1 MSDLVDIAA
10 NTVKKSLNA
19 YCKYISSNDAGKT
32 GGHQSGYYIPK
43 EVGSVWLNM
52 YWGKD
57 VNAERNITIKWQND
71 FETSSKIKY
80 YGCSTRNEFRITCF
94 GRGFPFLQDDNVGD
108 ILIICQM
115 DTDAF
120 HAFVLHS
127 DNDIDDFMAYFNL
140 SSDDTN
146 HFIDKDVVYNPEER
160 LKEFFS
166 EFTSLYSDF
175 PQTKEMS
182 GFAMDCY
189 MKAWR
194 ISDLT
199 IINESDKLLLKWIET
214 EYSLFKAFEE
224 KMYAAQLAHPFT
236 SIDEQV
242 KFSNMVLNRRKSRAG
257 KSLEHHLETV
267 FKKKGLIFGTQ
278 VVTEENKKPDFI
290 FPGSKEYHDFLFP
303 ADKLTLL
310 GAKTTCKDRW
320 RQIINEADRIP
331 VKHLFTLQQGISR
344 NQLAEMEKSN
354 VILVVPQ
361 PYLKSFDKQWQ
372 SKILTLGAFTEWIKE
387 KQKNN

>member
-1 MSDLVDIAA
+1 MSELVEIAVSA
-10 NTVKKSLNA
+10 VKKSQNA

-32 GGHQSGYYIPK
+32 GTHQSGYYIPK
-43 EVGSVWLNM
+43 EVGSVWLTT

-57 VNAERNITIKWQND
+57 VNAERNIIIKWQNN

-80 YGCSTRNEFRITCF
+80 YGRGTRNEFRITCF

-115 DTDAF
+115 DTDSF
-120 HAFVLHS
+120 LAFVLHT
-127 DNDIDDFMAYFNL
+127 DNDIEDFMASFNL
-140 SSDDTN
+140 TSDDTN
-146 HFIDKDVVYNPEER
+146 HFIDKEAAYNPEEK
-160 LKEFFS
+160 LKELFS
-166 EFTSLYSDF
+166 QFISLYSDF

-182 GFAMDCY
+182 GFAMECY
-189 MKAWR
+189 AKAWH

-199 IINESDKLLLKWIET
+199 IINEPDRLLLNWIEA

-224 KMYAAQLAHPFT
+224 KLYAEQLAHPFT

-257 KSLEHHLETV
+257 KSLEHHLETI
-267 FKKKGLIFGTQ
+267 FKKNGLIFETQ
-278 VVTEENKKPDFI
+278 VITEENKKPDFI

-303 ADKLTLL
+303 VDKLTSL

-320 RQIINEADRIP
+320 RQIISEADRIP
-331 VKHLFTLQQGISR
+331 IKHLFTLQQGISR

-372 SKILTLGAFTEWIKE
+372 SKILTLETFTEWIKE
-387 KQKNN
+387 KQKK